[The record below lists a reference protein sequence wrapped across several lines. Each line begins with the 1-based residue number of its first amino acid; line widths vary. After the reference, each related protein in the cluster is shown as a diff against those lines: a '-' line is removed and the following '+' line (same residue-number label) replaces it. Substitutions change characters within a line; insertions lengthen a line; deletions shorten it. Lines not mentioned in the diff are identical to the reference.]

1 MSNVETVTSLT
12 DKLKA
17 GLALLAAVAG
27 VVAFYWL
34 GEQTPLV
41 LRVLAVL
48 GGFAVAVAIA
58 WFSEPGRRFI
68 GFSRESY
75 HETRRVV
82 WPSRKESLQT
92 TAAVFAFV
100 VVMAI
105 FLFVVDKTIEWTL
118 YDLILG
124 WKR

>member
-1 MSNVETVTSLT
+1 
-12 DKLKA
+12 
-17 GLALLAAVAG
+17 
-27 VVAFYWL
+27 
-34 GEQTPLV
+34 
-41 LRVLAVL
+41 
-48 GGFAVAVAIA
+48 
-58 WFSEPGRRFI
+58 
-68 GFSRESY
+68 
-75 HETRRVV
+75 
-82 WPSRKESLQT
+82 LQT

>member
-17 GLALLAAVAG
+17 ALALSAAVAG
-27 VVAFYWL
+27 VVAFYLL

-48 GGFAVAVAIA
+48 CGFALGIAIA

>member
-1 MSNVETVTSLT
+1 MSNVETVTSLA

-17 GLALLAAVAG
+17 GLALLAAVSG
-27 VVAFYWL
+27 VVAFYLL
-34 GEQTPLV
+34 GQQTPLV

-48 GGFAVAVAIA
+48 GGFVLAVAIA
-58 WFSEPGRRFI
+58 WLSEPGRRFI

-82 WPSRKESLQT
+82 WPVRKESLQT

-100 VVMAI
+100 AIMAI